1 MNHAAVKP
9 SKSQN
14 WIIRI
19 FRQNSNASDKSVNS
33 QLYWIVS
40 KTNYQDTLNSELRGF
55 FILKKYNISNIRR
68 ASIRMMT
75 QF

>member
-9 SKSQN
+9 SKSLN

-40 KTNYQDTLNSELRGF
+40 KTNYQDTLNSELRGVGT
-55 FILKKYNISNIRR
+55 SPT
-68 ASIRMMT
+68 SEE
-75 QF
+75 QQ